1 MRIHRPNQS
10 GLTMAELSIT
20 MGVVGTLGLV
30 IYSLL
35 NIGTVLGA
43 KNTATNTAHQQ
54 ARVAMIEMIQD
65 LHSAVSLPA
74 LTGLDPLDPTGKQG
88 SGISFQQWGAV
99 MSNGVMTPNGG
110 PHEIRNDANTGQNE
124 VRLVIAAGQPLPI
137 VGQRLI
143 VPTHQ
148 IEDNIIAVNGGANDC
163 KLTLANNLTVAIKGA
178 NTNSSVGEI
187 IAYITDRCSYD
198 VVQVSAGPPA
208 EYKLQWTKVSSP
220 PARDIA
226 TNITNP
232 RPFSIPLTP
241 AGALYN
247 RFVAAVDLSTS
258 DPKYSRR
265 GYKAANIL
273 LNGQVPF
280 KARLTTYQ

>member
-1 MRIHRPNQS
+1 MKIHRPNQS

-65 LHSAVSLPA
+65 LHNAVSLPA
-74 LTGLDPLDPTGKQG
+74 LMAPVVAGQS

-99 MSNGVMTPNGG
+99 MSNGVMTINGG
-110 PHEIRNDANTGQNE
+110 PHEIRNDANTGQN
-124 VRLVIAAGQPLPI
+124 VIRLVIATGQPLPV

-148 IEDNIIAVNGGANDC
+148 IEDDITAVNGGTSDC
-163 KLTLANNLTVAIKGA
+163 QVTLANNLPVAIKGA
-178 NTNSSVGEI
+178 GTNSSVGEI
-187 IAYITDRCSYD
+187 IAYITDRCSYN
-198 VVQVSAGPPA
+198 VVLVSAGPPA
-208 EYKLQWTKVSSP
+208 EYKLQFSKVSSP
-220 PARDIA
+220 PARDIV
-226 TNITNP
+226 NDITNP

-247 RFVAAVDLSTS
+247 RFVAAIDLSTS

-280 KARLTTYQ
+280 KARLTTFQ

>member
-74 LTGLDPLDPTGKQG
+74 LTGVVGIQA

-124 VRLVIAAGQPLPI
+124 VRLVIAAGQPLPV

-148 IEDNIIAVNGGANDC
+148 IEDNIIAVNGGSSDC
-163 KLTLANNLTVAIKGA
+163 KLTLANNLSVAIKGA
-178 NTNSSVGEI
+178 GTNSSVGEI
-187 IAYITDRCSYD
+187 IAYITDRCSYN

-208 EYKLQWTKVSSP
+208 EYKLQWTKISAP
-220 PARDIA
+220 PARDIV
-226 TNITNP
+226 TDITNP
-232 RPFSIPLTP
+232 RPFSIPSTP
-241 AGALYN
+241 AGALYY
-247 RFVAAVDLSTS
+247 RFVAAIDLSTS

>member
-1 MRIHRPNQS
+1 MKIHRPNQS

-20 MGVVGTLGLV
+20 LGVVGTLGLV

-74 LTGLDPLDPTGKQG
+74 LTGVIGGQG
-88 SGISFQQWGAV
+88 SGISFQQWGSA
-99 MSNGVMTPNGG
+99 MLNGVMTPNGG
-110 PHEIRNDANTGQNE
+110 PHEIRNDANAGQKI
-124 VRLVIAAGQPLPI
+124 VRLVIATGQPLPV

-148 IEDNIIAVNGGANDC
+148 IEDDIAAVNGGANDC
-163 KLTLANNLTVAIKGA
+163 QVTLANNLPVAILGA
-178 NTNSSVGEI
+178 GTNSSVGEI
-187 IAYITDRCSYD
+187 ICYITDRCSYN
-198 VVQVSAGPPA
+198 VVQVTAGPPA
-208 EYKLQWTKVSSP
+208 EYKLQWSKVSAP
-220 PARDIA
+220 PARDIV
-226 TNITNP
+226 NDITNP
-232 RPFSIPLTP
+232 RPYSIPLTP

-247 RFVAAVDLSTS
+247 RFVAAIDLSTS
-258 DPKYSRR
+258 DPNYSRR

-280 KARLTTYQ
+280 KTRLTTFQ